1 MRNSEV
7 IKITVR
13 LPGLKSESYYLL
25 AVRLEEVI
33 FSFSLSLS
41 LFFFLMCRMEIKTP
55 SLGGLLGRW
64 DRVIHAKDKYGM

>member
-33 FSFSLSLS
+33 FSLSLS
-41 LFFFLMCRMEIKTP
+41 LFFFFMCKMEIKTLP
-55 SLGGLLGRW
+55 ALEGCWEDGIG
-64 DRVIHAKDKYGM
+64 